1 MNFYNDMT
9 ALKMHMDNELR
20 VQQEILTDLQALVPY
35 FKNLNGK
42 HYNKKLLEAA
52 QALCNNCYLYAK
64 VSYNDDCIVV
74 WQLTVK
80 NRPYKNTKDGWN
92 YPDWD
97 SCSFSVY
104 ETPGT
109 NKHIEAEETLN
120 CIQQAIADLEF
131 QIEKMKSFDISETY
145 KRQQALL
152 EQIEEHNKDIPYAAR
167 QTLNIEPRR
176 L

>member
-1 MNFYNDMT
+1 MNFYEDMD

-20 VQQEILTDLQALVPY
+20 VRQEILTDLQALVPY

-42 HYNKKLLEAA
+42 YYNKKLLEAA
-52 QALCNNCYLYAK
+52 QVLCKNCHLYTSDTYDEK
-64 VSYNDDCIVV
+64 HITMWKLFC
-74 WQLTVK
+74 K
-80 NRPYKNTKDGWN
+80 NRPYENKKGDWY
-92 YPDWD
+92 YPDRD

-109 NKHIEAEETLN
+109 NKRIEGEETLN

>member
-1 MNFYNDMT
+1 MNFYEDMD

-42 HYNKKLLEAA
+42 YYNKKLLEAA
-52 QALCNNCYLYAK
+52 QVLCKNCRLYTSDTYDEK
-64 VSYNDDCIVV
+64 QI
-74 WQLTVK
+74 TI
-80 NRPYKNTKDGWN
+80 
-92 YPDWD
+92 
-97 SCSFSVY
+97 Y
-104 ETPGT
+104 EIPGT
-109 NKHIEAEETLN
+109 NKRIEGKETLN

-131 QIEKMKSFDISETY
+131 QIEKMKSFDILETY
-145 KRQQALL
+145 KKQQALL